1 MKLAL
6 LTLLSL
12 LSLQGCQTV
21 SRNIIA
27 SNDDFMIVST
37 LAGDDYASLA
47 KELLDDAS
55 QASVIQRYNP
65 DVNLTRGSEIA
76 IPLRNFNA
84 SAVFTDGY
92 QRIPILCYHQ
102 FTDKR
107 QGRNSMVVPK
117 VEFEQQMAYLK
128 NNGYKVLSLQ
138 DVRAFIDGE
147 KAVPDKAVVITID
160 DGYKSFYSVAY
171 PILKKYDFPSTLFI
185 YPDFV
190 GAGVGLRWKEVGIL
204 HDDPLVEIQSHSK
217 SHDSLSPRPGG
228 EDPNEYMARLIT
240 EVETTDRILS
250 RKIGRPAEHFAYPYG
265 NSSLELIN
273 MLQKNGYELALTVKK
288 GGNATFASPYLMRR
302 TMVYAGDSMRTFRRY
317 LDVFQKVD
325 LR

>member
-6 LTLLSL
+6 LTVLAL
-12 LSLQGCQTV
+12 LSLQGCQTA

-27 SNDDFMIVST
+27 SNDDFLIVRT
-37 LAGDDYASLA
+37 LAPDNYASLA
-47 KELLDDAS
+47 KEFLGDEN

-65 DVNLTRGSEIA
+65 NVDLKGGVEVA
-76 IPLRNFNA
+76 IPLKNFNA
-84 SAVFTDGY
+84 SAVFSDGY

-102 FTDKR
+102 FTNKR
-107 QGRNSMVVPK
+107 QGRNSMVVPEF
-117 VEFEQQMAYLK
+117 EFEQQMAYLRD
-128 NNGYKVLSLQ
+128 NGYQVLSLQ

-171 PILKKYDFPSTLFI
+171 PILKKYGFHSTLFI

-190 GAGVGLRWKEVGIL
+190 GAGVGLRWKDVSKL
-204 HDDPLVEIQSHSK
+204 HNDPLVEIQSHSK

-228 EDPNEYMARLIT
+228 EEASEYMARLT
-240 EVETTDRILS
+240 SEVETTDRILS

-273 MLQKNGYELALTVKK
+273 MLQQNGYELGLTVKQ

-302 TMVYAGDSMRTFRRY
+302 TMVYAGDSMQTFRRY
-317 LDVFQKVD
+317 LDVFRKVD